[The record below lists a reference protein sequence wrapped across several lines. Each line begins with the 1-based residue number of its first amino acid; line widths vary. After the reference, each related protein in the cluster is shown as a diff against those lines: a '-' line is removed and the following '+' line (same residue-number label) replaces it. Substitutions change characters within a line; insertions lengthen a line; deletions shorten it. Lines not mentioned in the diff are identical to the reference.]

1 MKNLYIDT
9 FFEKDIYKNFMDQFL
24 LVDNISKT
32 SLSEILVVFDNYLK
46 NNNIDD
52 KLVKQIENKQKYDSY
67 IVFDDSNKLNYINL
81 DNQDIDKTK
90 KNLLQNLLITLI
102 KLKRK

>member
-1 MKNLYIDT
+1 
-9 FFEKDIYKNFMDQFL
+9 MDQFL

-52 KLVKQIENKQKYDSY
+52 KLVKQNKYFKTSFREEFSKEIEKFSGLNVIKKMNPGKKHGYSGF
-67 IVFDDSNKLNYINL
+67 VGLKLIL
-81 DNQDIDKTK
+81 
-90 KNLLQNLLITLI
+90 
-102 KLKRK
+102 